1 VDVASGT
8 RASETHL
15 EATMAQQ
22 ALRLVGVYDSVPAAR
37 AAAEAARRAG
47 VDPSDIRVGQSLD
60 RVVSLEGEMREE
72 MDKSLTGPGN
82 VGPWTKEM
90 LRGMGAGIAVG
101 AVIGAVAALPFA
113 AIEFGDLT
121 LATRLLL
128 VAVVGAFVGATAGW
142 IVGGAFGAKRPEEPL
157 AAERGV
163 TVSVAATQ
171 AAEEALIATHPI
183 RLDLVEADGQPLR
196 TITTERPDSMMRQLG
211 RHAAEE
217 EWRG

>member
-1 VDVASGT
+1 
-8 RASETHL
+8 
-15 EATMAQQ
+15 MAQQ
-22 ALRLVGVYDSVPAAR
+22 ALRLVGVYDSERDAR

-47 VDPSDIRVGQSLD
+47 VDPGDIRVGESLD

-72 MDKSLTGPGN
+72 MDESVAGPGN

-90 LRGMGAGIAVG
+90 LRGMGAGIAAGTVVG
-101 AVIGAVAALPFA
+101 AVLALPFA
-113 AIEFGDLT
+113 AIEFGDMT
-121 LATRLLL
+121 LATRLVV

-142 IVGGAFGAKRPEEPL
+142 VIGGAFGAKRPEEEL

-163 TVSVAATQ
+163 TLSVTATS
-171 AAEEALIATHPI
+171 AAEAALVATHPI
-183 RLDLVEADGQPLR
+183 RLDLVDAGGQPLR
-196 TITTERPDSMMRQLG
+196 TIASEPPESTARELG